1 MNGQS
6 WPAADKYGTETKKLL
21 FSSYMFQA
29 PSDDSDFSEQHFM
42 NFFQVRLSL
51 GLAAEKAPS
60 DDSDF
65 FEQHLYELLSG

>member
-1 MNGQS
+1 M
-6 WPAADKYGTETKKLL
+6 KKLL

>member
-6 WPAADKYGTETKKLL
+6 WPAADKYGMETKKLF

-29 PSDDSDFSEQHFM
+29 PSYDIDFSEQHLM